1 MKKIKLFINILI
13 TVFLCSSSFSDEIQ
27 IESTDME
34 VINDGKT
41 ILANNAEIIIPKKV
55 LKLME
60 NLQNLKKKKIYLF
73 FQMMF
78 FLKII

>member
-41 ILANNAEIIIPKKV
+41 ILAN
-55 LKLME
+55 
-60 NLQNLKKKKIYLF
+60 
-73 FQMMF
+73 
-78 FLKII
+78 

>member
-1 MKKIKLFINILI
+1 
-13 TVFLCSSSFSDEIQ
+13 
-27 IESTDME
+27 ME

-41 ILANNAEIIIPKKV
+41 ILANNAEIIIPKKSV
-55 LKLME
+55 KINGKSAKFE
-60 NLQNLKKKKIYLF
+60 KKKYTY